1 MNKSLKTCTL
11 LTILFLTRHY
21 SLAQASDFFITNGDN
36 VSEVTCGGVLLA
48 PHFNQNFLAT
58 NKGSAFFEK
67 QIDLTKPFNTSFT
80 MDMIDNVGEDGGA
93 FVFQSDPKVLA
104 EGLNSLGVKGI
115 THSVAVTFD
124 AIQNKDQND
133 PVFDH
138 IAIQIHGNLDHSSP
152 DNLAGPISMEPYYST
167 VQYLPD
173 PPVTTFR
180 HLISIDWDPAGK
192 KLSVLIDGALV
203 LSAVN
208 DLVQSVFGG
217 NPVVYWG
224 FSGSNTQL
232 TWYPA
237 YQDLDWGRL
246 YFYFGQ
252 ILTRIDRRPEEDSCF
267 AGPIQF
273 IDSSI
278 YSSGNGTDPLSF
290 VSWYWNFGDGSI
302 STERNPPPHQYPTPG
317 SYTVKFAITNSSGCA
332 YDTLIKK
339 ITLGS
344 PPKPD
349 FTAFPLCTNTDIHF
363 TDKSIA
369 DVGIPTAWTW
379 KFDNGSTSIDKDPVT
394 QFSTTGPHIVSL
406 TVQTEFVCR
415 ADTTI
420 TFMIGEKPI
429 VDYSFAKDCLGN
441 VQYLSALANAVAVD
455 RWQWDF
461 GDGRFSRQKDPS
473 HFFEKDDTYTTR
485 LWAVAGDCA
494 SDTITNTIAIRR
506 VHAFAGND
514 TIAVVNQPVQL
525 NATGGSN
532 YEWAPH
538 DFLND
543 AFIEN
548 PVATLPKDQTYVL
561 TAKNDDGCEAKDTLN
576 IKVYEHLEV
585 YVPSA
590 FTPNG
595 DGRND
600 VLHII
605 APGLKELSYFRVY
618 DRWGQ
623 IAFETK
629 DLLKGW
635 DGRVKGQLPATGVY
649 VWIMRGVNYL
659 GNLVEKRG
667 TVTLIR

>member
-11 LTILFLTRHY
+11 LIVLFLVHY
-21 SLAQASDFFITNGDN
+21 FSFAQAPDFFITNGDN
-36 VSEVTCGGVLLA
+36 VSEVTCGGVLFA
-48 PHFNQNFLAT
+48 PHFNQNFLAN

-67 QIDLTKPFNTSFT
+67 QIDLSKPFNTSFT
-80 MDMIDNVGEDGGA
+80 MDMIDNLGEDGGA
-93 FVFQSDPKVLA
+93 FVFQSDPKEIA
-104 EGLNSLGVKGI
+104 DGLNSLGI
-115 THSVAVTFD
+115 NSIYHSAAVTFD
-124 AIQNKDQND
+124 AIQNRDQND

-167 VQYLPD
+167 VQYLPN

-180 HLISIDWDPAGK
+180 HLVSIDWDPAAK

-208 DLVQSVFGG
+208 DLVQTVFSG
-217 NPVVYWG
+217 NPIVYWG

-237 YQDLDWGRL
+237 YADIDWGRL

-252 ILTRIDRRPEEDSCF
+252 ILTRIDRRPEMDSCF

-290 VSWYWNFGDGSI
+290 VSWYWNFGDGTI
-302 STERNPPPHQYPTPG
+302 STERNPPPHEYPAPG

-332 YDTLIKK
+332 YDTLVKK
-339 ITLGS
+339 VTLGS
-344 PPKPD
+344 PPTAD
-349 FTAFPLCTNTDIHF
+349 FTESPLCTNTDIHF
-363 TDKSIA
+363 TDKSNA
-369 DVGIPTAWTW
+369 EVGIPSAWTW
-379 KFDNGSTSIDKDPVT
+379 QFDNGTMSIEKNPVT
-394 QFSTTGPHIVSL
+394 QFTTTGPHRVSL

-420 TFMIGEKPI
+420 TLMIGEKPL
-429 VDYSFAKDCLGN
+429 VDYSFTQDCFGN
-441 VQYLSALANAVAVD
+441 IQYQSTLSNAITVD
-455 RWQWDF
+455 RWQWNF
-461 GDGRFSRQKDPS
+461 GDGRFSAQKDPS
-473 HFFEKDDTYTTR
+473 HFFEKDDAYTTR
-485 LWAVAGDCA
+485 LWAVAGDCT
-494 SDTITNTIAIRR
+494 SDTISKTIAINR
-506 VHAFAGND
+506 VHAYAGND
-514 TIAVVNQPVQL
+514 TIAVVNQPIQL
-525 NATGGSN
+525 SASGGKN
-532 YEWAPH
+532 YEWSPRS
-538 DFLND
+538 FLDNP
-543 AFIEN
+543 FIAN
-548 PVATLPKDQTYVL
+548 PVATLMNDQTYVV
-561 TAKNDDGCEAKDTLN
+561 TVKNTDGCEAKDTLL
-576 IKVYEHLEV
+576 IKVYEHLAV

-600 VLHII
+600 ILHII
-605 APGLKELSYFRVY
+605 APGLKELFYFRVY
-618 DRWGQ
+618 NRWGQ
-623 IAFETK
+623 AVFGTK

-635 DGRVKGQLPATGVY
+635 DGTIEGQLPGTSVY
-649 VWIMRGVNYL
+649 VWIMKGLTYL
-659 GNLVEKRG
+659 GNVVERTG